1 MQIKVM
7 TFNLRI
13 DVPVDGDNQWRF
25 RIPSVKAMIEKH
37 QPDILMFQETTPAML
52 KDLENIESVYG
63 YYYVGRN
70 SDSRGEGCP
79 IYYRKQDWRIKLAD
93 TIWLSQTPRTPGSM
107 DEEEGYPRIASMT
120 VLQHTNG
127 VRFRF
132 VNTHLAYRSTRAK
145 DLNQKV
151 LFDFIQNFPERIP
164 TILGGD
170 FNEEIHVI
178 NKYRTRDFAFALSPE
193 HGPTIHDFKGGQG
206 TAQIDHLLYQPSFLL
221 SEVQI
226 DRQLSLGRLPSD
238 HYPVIG
244 VFQYES

>member
-52 KDLENIESVYG
+52 KDLNHLETVYG

-70 SDSRGEGCP
+70 ADYQGEGCP
-79 IYYRKQDWRIKLAD
+79 IYYRKQDWRLKLAD

-107 DEEEGYPRIASMT
+107 DEEEGFPRIASMT

>member
-1 MQIKVM
+1 MQMKVM
-7 TFNLRI
+7 TFNVRI

-37 QPDILMFQETTPAML
+37 QPDILMLQETTPAML
-52 KDLENIESVYG
+52 KDLNHLETVYG

-70 SDSRGEGCP
+70 ADYQGEGCP

-107 DEEEGYPRIASMT
+107 DVEEGFPRIASMV
-120 VLQHTNG
+120 VLQHSSG

-178 NKYRTRDFAFALSPE
+178 NKYRTRDFAYALSPE
-193 HGPTIHDFKGGQG
+193 QGPTIHDFKGGQG

-221 SEVQI
+221 NDVQI

>member
-13 DVPVDGDNQWRF
+13 DVPVDGGNQWRF
-25 RIPSVKAMIEKH
+25 RIPSVKSIIEKH
-37 QPDILMFQETTPAML
+37 QPDILMLQETTQAML
-52 KDLENIESVYG
+52 KDLGQLENLYG
-63 YYYVGRN
+63 YYFLGRN
-70 SDSRGEGCP
+70 IDLQGEGCP
-79 IYYRKQDWRIKLAD
+79 IYYRKQDWCIKLAD

-107 DEEEGYPRIASMT
+107 DIEEGFPRIASMV
-120 VLQHTNG
+120 VLQHTGGIN
-127 VRFRF
+127 FRF
-132 VNTHLAYRSTRAK
+132 VNTHLAYRSKRAK
-145 DLNQKV
+145 DLNLKV

-170 FNEEIHVI
+170 FNEEIPVI
-178 NKYRTRDFAFALSPE
+178 QKYRTRDFEFALSPE
-193 HGPTIHDFKGGQG
+193 HGPTYHDFKGGQG
-206 TAQIDHLLYQPSFLL
+206 SAQIDHLLYQAFFQVN
-221 SEVQI
+221 EVII

>member
-1 MQIKVM
+1 M
-7 TFNLRI
+7 
-13 DVPVDGDNQWRF
+13 
-25 RIPSVKAMIEKH
+25 
-37 QPDILMFQETTPAML
+37 DI
-52 KDLENIESVYG
+52 
-63 YYYVGRN
+63 
-70 SDSRGEGCP
+70 
-79 IYYRKQDWRIKLAD
+79 
-93 TIWLSQTPRTPGSM
+93 
-107 DEEEGYPRIASMT
+107 EEGFPRIASMV
-120 VLQHTNG
+120 VLQHSSG

-170 FNEEIHVI
+170 FNEEIPVI
-178 NKYRTRDFAFALSPE
+178 QKYRTRDFEFALKPE

-221 SEVQI
+221 SDVQI

>member
-1 MQIKVM
+1 
-7 TFNLRI
+7 
-13 DVPVDGDNQWRF
+13 
-25 RIPSVKAMIEKH
+25 VKAMIEKH
-37 QPDILMFQETTPAML
+37 QPDILMLQETTPVML
-52 KDLENIESVYG
+52 KDLEKIETVYG

-70 SDSRGEGCP
+70 ADYLGEGCP
-79 IYYRKQDWRIKLAD
+79 IYYRKQEWRIKLTD

-107 DEEEGYPRIASMT
+107 DEEEGFPRIASMV
-120 VLQHTNG
+120 VLQHTSG
-127 VRFRF
+127 IKFRF
-132 VNTHLAYRSTRAK
+132 VNTHLAYRSKRAK

-193 HGPTIHDFKGGQG
+193 HGPTIHDFKVGQG

-221 SEVQI
+221 SDVQI

>member
-1 MQIKVM
+1 MLIKVM

-37 QPDILMFQETTPAML
+37 QPDILMLQETTPAML
-52 KDLENIESVYG
+52 KDLEKIENVYG

-70 SDSRGEGCP
+70 VDYQGEGCP
-79 IYYRKQDWRIKLAD
+79 IYYRKLDWRIKLAD

-107 DEEEGYPRIASMT
+107 DVEEGFPRIASMV
-120 VLQHTNG
+120 VLQHTSG
-127 VRFRF
+127 IKFRF
-132 VNTHLAYRSTRAK
+132 VNTHLAYRSKRAK

-170 FNEEIHVI
+170 FNEEIPVI
-178 NKYRTRDFAFALSPE
+178 QKYRTRDFEFALSPE
-193 HGPTIHDFKGGQG
+193 QGPTYHEFKGGQG
-206 TAQIDHLLYQPSFLL
+206 ITQIDHLLYQAFFQLT
-221 SEVQI
+221 EVTI
-226 DRQLSLGRLPSD
+226 DRQLSLDRLPSD